1 MASGDLYAYPPRGM
15 RRPEAARYIGVGIT
29 KFDEMVADGR
39 MPKPKRIESIV
50 VWDRVQLDAAFID
63 LPNQPEN
70 MIDEILRQGSKS
82 KG

>member
-1 MASGDLYAYPPRGM
+1 MGCS
-15 RRPEAARYIGVGIT
+15 EAARHIGVGIT
-29 KFDEMVADGR
+29 KFNEMVPDGR
-39 MPKPKRIESIV
+39 TPKPKPKRIESIV